1 MSKYTKEDIWRM
13 IEEEDVEFIRLQFT
27 DIFGTLKNV
36 AVTTSQLERVLN
48 NEIMFDGAS
57 IEGFARVEQ
66 SDMFLRPDLDTFAI
80 FPWRPQQG
88 KVARFL
94 CDIYRPDGTPF
105 AGDPRHVLKRTVQ
118 EAAEMGYQMDVG
130 PECEFFLFHT
140 DDNGMPTTVTHE
152 QAGYMDLSPVDLGEN
167 ARRDIVLTLEEMGY
181 DVESSHHEIAPG
193 QQEIDF
199 TMSDVQETADKL
211 MTFKVAVRTISKRH
225 GLHAT
230 FMPKPKEEVNGSGMH
245 INMVLYKDGK
255 NIFEDEN
262 DILGLSRE
270 AYAFIAGILEHIK
283 GMTAIFNPLVNS
295 YKRLVPGFEAPSE
308 ITWSS
313 GQRTALI
320 KVPSRRQREKE
331 IELRSPDPSANPYLV
346 FALCLAAGIDG
357 IERNLEIPEEL
368 TKSIR
373 SMSEEEKNSQGI
385 DSLPENLSDAL
396 YELEKDV
403 WLKEILGTAFFEH
416 YKKAKKKEWK
426 SYMKQVSD
434 WELEQYLYQI

>member
-105 AGDPRHVLKRTVQ
+105 AGDPRHELKRTVQ

-140 DDNGMPTTVTHE
+140 DDNNLPTTVTHE
-152 QAGYMDLSPVDLGEN
+152 QAGYLDTSPVDLGEN
-167 ARRDIVLTLEEMGY
+167 TRRDIILTLEEMGY
-181 DVESSHHEIAPG
+181 EIDSSHHECAPA
-193 QQEIDF
+193 QHEIDF
-199 TMSDVQETADKL
+199 TFENALATADKI
-211 MTFKVAVRTISKRH
+211 MTFKMAVRTIARRY

-230 FMPKPKEEVNGSGMH
+230 FMPKPRTDVDGSGMH
-245 INMVLYKDGK
+245 LNMRLMKDGK
-255 NIFEDEN
+255 NVFRNEMGE
-262 DILGLSRE
+262 LSSE
-270 AYAFIAGILEHIK
+270 GEAFIAGILEHIQ

-295 YKRLVPGFEAPSE
+295 YKRLVPGFEAPSDV
-308 ITWSS
+308 TWSRK
-313 GQRTALI
+313 QREALI
-320 KVPSRRQREKE
+320 HVRKRMGGGLNL
-331 IELRSPDPSANPYLV
+331 ELRSPDSASNPYLV
-346 FALCLAAGIDG
+346 FALCLAAGLDG
-357 IERNLEIPEEL
+357 IENNRKAPAEL
-368 TKSIR
+368 TENIR
-373 SMSEEEKNSQGI
+373 TMSSEEKKEKGI
-385 DSLPENLSDAL
+385 QALPENLSEALDYMEKDAL
-396 YELEKDV
+396 IKEVLGEKY
-403 WLKEILGTAFFEH
+403 LKAYT
-416 YKKAKKKEWK
+416 KAKKKEWK
-426 SYMKQVSD
+426 SYLAQVSE
-434 WELEQYLYQI
+434 WELNRYLYLI